1 MDIQATTVRHA
12 VQPYNT
18 IGYWFLVSAGDE
30 IHVNVSRLDS
40 RNEEFLV
47 MIHELIEAYLC
58 LNSQISDDEVTK
70 WDKNHPDPL
79 IEPGELEGC
88 PYRDAHLFA
97 TKIEKLLADK
107 LKVDW
112 VKYEENLLKLTS
124 TYYNPYKKKDNTD
137 SKNDDTMA
145 L

>member
-1 MDIQATTVRHA
+1 MEFYAQTVLHDR
-12 VQPYNT
+12 QPYNT
-18 IGYWFLVSAGDE
+18 VGYWRFASAKDIRVMVSG
-30 IHVNVSRLDS
+30 LDS

-58 LNSQISDDEVTK
+58 LNSHISDDTVTK
-70 WDKNHPDPL
+70 WDENHPDPF

-88 PYRDAHLFA
+88 PYGDAHLFA
-97 TKIEKLLADK
+97 TKIEKLLAAK
-107 LKVDW
+107 LEVDW
-112 VKYEENLLKLTS
+112 DEYDEHLAELMYAYLDRS
-124 TYYNPYKKKDNTD
+124 KKKDNTD